1 MTDDPVGLLEQELL
15 GAARRRAVVSASDE
29 LAARRAVRRRWPG
42 ALAVAASIL
51 VVVVVAGG
59 ALLALREGGRSGRP
73 SAAAVVA
80 PWAGRLAVIRR
91 PQSRTDQV
99 ALYRNGNDLPPGVV
113 DPGSVRS
120 ARRTPWGA
128 PVLLGVNVRGR
139 DRGRLVLG

>member
-1 MTDDPVGLLEQELL
+1 RG
-15 GAARRRAVVSASDE
+15 
-29 LAARRAVRRRWPG
+29 
-42 ALAVAASIL
+42 
-51 VVVVVAGG
+51 
-59 ALLALREGGRSGRP
+59 
-73 SAAAVVA
+73 
-80 PWAGRLAVIRR
+80 AGRLAVFRR

-139 DRGRLVLG
+139 DRGRLVLGVPTHSNIVQLSVSLEELVTGRGTVAVIGTKAATRVVFVAGDGIARVRVALAGGASRTGRAIGNVAPVPLPTRSSPGNS